1 MIPNVCIFLHSHD
14 WHDYMFALFAMP
26 RIDRYKHLKQSSGA
40 DQQPTW
46 CQHLVPGPRMTQ
58 GLQLCLVFTPKKYS
72 TFIDLWM
79 REKTFM
85 TCQCG
90 LLHVKILTSSRQR
103 IGWPIICHHICHYLS
118 SFEIHCHPLLLRR
131 PFNGSWELQAPRAE
145 NVFTRGWQKVF
156 TSYVMTQIEG
166 YAARQQERDDSLYFI
181 VILMSPSATL
191 MQPFRLVQLCSS
203 LSQCDRVLLQRQMG
217 KNWCP
222 ICALTALGTAEYD
235 ESSREIRWDK

>member
-14 WHDYMFALFAMP
+14 WHDYMFALVAMP

-103 IGWPIICHHICHYLS
+103 IGWPNISHHICHYLS

-166 YAARQQERDDSLYFI
+166 YAARQRELTFI
-181 VILMSPSATL
+181 VFHCHFNVPKRHADAAFPTGPAL
-191 MQPFRLVQLCSS
+191 QLTFSM
-203 LSQCDRVLLQRQMG
+203 RQG
-217 KNWCP
+217 S
-222 ICALTALGTAEYD
+222 LTATNGQKLMPNLRFDCTWY
-235 ESSREIRWDK
+235 RWIWWKLQGDKMR